1 MIESKHYVRVRC
13 NQLMP
18 GELPSMG
25 DKLFIL
31 YTGKGLEREIALDIE
46 LSNLLPLG
54 SRWLR
59 WQFIVTL
66 VPAHMVGLSLL
77 VWMGKRLAGS
87 NRCVTGELS

>member
-1 MIESKHYVRVRC
+1 MIESKHNVRVGC
-13 NQLMP
+13 NQLTP

-25 DKLFIL
+25 DKIFVR
-31 YTGKGLEREIALDIE
+31 YAGKGLEREIALDIE

-77 VWMGKRLAGS
+77 VWM
-87 NRCVTGELS
+87 